1 MFLFAYS
8 FEFIVYCTPERTSP
22 KPTSSPSIGKEFVT
36 DEHNEKKR
44 DDDASENELATD
56 RRTAQSLF
64 PDVVPQGA
72 TVEHDVPDV
81 DNGVKS
87 DFQ

>member
-1 MFLFAYS
+1 M
-8 FEFIVYCTPERTSP
+8 
-22 KPTSSPSIGKEFVT
+22 T